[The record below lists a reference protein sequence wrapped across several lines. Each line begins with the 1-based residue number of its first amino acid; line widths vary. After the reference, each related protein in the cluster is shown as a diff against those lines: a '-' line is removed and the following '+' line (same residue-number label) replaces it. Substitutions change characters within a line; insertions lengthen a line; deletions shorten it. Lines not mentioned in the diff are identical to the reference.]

1 MALNITINKVSVAAS
16 FTAGA
21 TVATAVA
28 SGGTAPYVYSLA
40 TGGDKFAINS
50 STGVITTIAAM
61 DITNIASFSVTAT
74 DSTTGT
80 ALTGTS
86 DVTYPPI
93 QATIK
98 SKFNRTN
105 VIYKITID
113 INLGGGTLIMPAGCT
128 LDFQGGSFTNGSIV
142 FNNTIISGNSS
153 SIFNVNITGTIK
165 TSINPDWFINNKD
178 YNKVQSAL
186 DLLVNRVSGSITLE
200 RIFNITG
207 NTLTINKGQY
217 PRFALRI
224 DGKGGGLYK
233 EDAGAMFTASEENS
247 GDIYL
252 TNLTFEGKAGV
263 NVFVYDTV
271 KIIRIHST
279 NNFYQRLWRVFNS
292 ETSYTQTVRSINDS
306 YVGIYDTVFYFKYC
320 YDIVC
325 DGVLVEES
333 SSFILDNHK
342 GSYCA
347 SLTVTNSV
355 IEGLTGKIIS
365 ISGAYNLVITNNYFE
380 KNKGYFEFTELG
392 CRAFK
397 FEGNYIQEDGT
408 LEGELV
414 IIYTALYLNS
424 LVDCIT
430 NNYVVGSSKSPGI
443 IFLKIKNGANEAQRI
458 TGDFKKIS
466 SNITVCSPERF
477 FINNFLDKGT
487 KSLSTGLVCS
497 YKTYNGI
504 KQYNIITGSTT
515 LNPNEKKTILIATAD
530 ELSLKLDDLWS
541 FQTTNLDTNI
551 YYALQFT
558 GTALNLILQN
568 NSDSVTS
575 IEGYI
580 NILKLAEGVSY
591 Y

>member
-1 MALNITINKVSVAAS
+1 
-16 FTAGA
+16 
-21 TVATAVA
+21 
-28 SGGTAPYVYSLA
+28 
-40 TGGDKFAINS
+40 
-50 STGVITTIAAM
+50 
-61 DITNIASFSVTAT
+61 
-74 DSTTGT
+74 
-80 ALTGTS
+80 
-86 DVTYPPI
+86 
-93 QATIK
+93 
-98 SKFNRTN
+98 
-105 VIYKITID
+105 
-113 INLGGGTLIMPAGCT
+113 
-128 LDFQGGSFTNGSIV
+128 
-142 FNNTIISGNSS
+142 
-153 SIFNVNITGTIK
+153 
-165 TSINPDWFINNKD
+165 
-178 YNKVQSAL
+178 
-186 DLLVNRVSGSITLE
+186 
-200 RIFNITG
+200 
-207 NTLTINKGQY
+207 
-217 PRFALRI
+217 
-224 DGKGGGLYK
+224 
-233 EDAGAMFTASEENS
+233 MFTASEENS

-333 SSFILDNHK
+333 SSFILDNHE

-414 IIYTALYLNS
+414 IIYTTLYLNS

-443 IFLKIKNGANEAQRI
+443 IFLKIKDGANEAQRI

-515 LNPNEKKTILIATAD
+515 LNPKEKKTILIATAD

-541 FQTTNLDTNI
+541 FQTTNLNTNI

-568 NSDSVTS
+568 NSDSVIS

>member
-16 FTAGA
+16 FAAGA

-28 SGGTAPYVYSLA
+28 SGGTTPYVYSLA

-50 STGVITTIAAM
+50 STGVVTTIAAM
-61 DITNIASFSVTAT
+61 DINNISSFSVTAT
-74 DSTTGT
+74 DSTTRT

-86 DVTYPPI
+86 SVTYPSI
-93 QATIK
+93 QSAIQNR
-98 SKFNRTN
+98 FNKPN
-105 VIYKITID
+105 VIYKITKDID
-113 INLGGGTLIMPAGCT
+113 LEGGTLTIPAGCT
-128 LDFQGGSFTNGSIV
+128 LDFQGGSFTNGNMV
-142 FNNTIISGNSS
+142 FDNTIISGNSS

-165 TSINPDWFINNKD
+165 TSINPDWFNNND

-186 DLLVNRVSGSITLE
+186 NLLVNRVSGSITLE

-271 KIIRIHST
+271 KIVRIHST

-320 YDIVC
+320 YDVVC

-333 SSFILDNHK
+333 SSFILDNHE
-342 GSYCA
+342 GSYCT

-408 LEGELV
+408 LESELV

-430 NNYVVGSSKSPGI
+430 NNHVVGSSKSPGI
-443 IFLKIKNGANEAQRI
+443 IFLKIKKGANEAQRI

-466 SNITVCSPERF
+466 SNITVCSPEKF
-477 FINNFLDKGT
+477 FINNFFDKGT

-515 LNPNEKKTILIATAD
+515 LNPKEKRTILIATAD